1 MFRRLPPAFIE
12 STRRSLCARGVLVQ
26 SVLSSQP
33 MRYPQTFIDDL
44 RRQADIV
51 RVVQD
56 YVSLKKKGANWMACC
71 PFHKEKTPSF
81 SVSPAKEI
89 FYCFGC
95 HKGGSVFNFVMEMER
110 ASFPEAIRIV
120 AEKSGVPLPKLV
132 DDSRFEAHRQEADD
146 IVQLNKWALEWWEQQ
161 LERGGAE
168 ASVAREYLLKR
179 EITDETRKTFRLGYA
194 PDSWDALSAQLKRKG
209 ASQLQ
214 IDGSGLVVK
223 KEEGGSYDRFRG
235 RLIFPVL
242 DIQGRPIAFGGRTL
256 KPDEDAKYI
265 NSPETA
271 AYTKGRNLFGLNLAR
286 DEIRRLGYAV
296 LVEGFLD
303 LIIPYQFGIRNAVA
317 SLGTALTPE
326 QVKLL
331 ARFAR
336 KVVVN
341 YDGDRP
347 GVQAAKRAIEILL
360 AEDLE
365 VKVLVLPDD
374 ADPDEFIRKFGAN
387 EYQRQRGEAQ
397 PHIQFVID
405 QAVRDR
411 DLHRP
416 AEKAE
421 AVEEVLPYIRAVR
434 SRIQKRE
441 YFDIAMDALR
451 IGDAALR
458 RELWQAVRTGAGDR
472 AGIGQKVIRRT
483 EAKPTIA
490 EQRLLELLFADEKLR
505 REILPKLDPADYDQ
519 LPTAAIFRALI
530 EIEGEGTGL
539 DFSSLQQKTEG
550 DSLASD
556 LVPMLLMSDSPR
568 SEGAVEDQQIAA
580 ERCLD
585 ALRLMQVDR
594 RISEL
599 SAQVATA
606 ERNGDIERR
615 DRLAIEHLELARRR
629 SVLLPK
635 AEAMRTGV

>member
-1 MFRRLPPAFIE
+1 
-12 STRRSLCARGVLVQ
+12 
-26 SVLSSQP
+26 
-33 MRYPQTFIDDL
+33 MRYSQTFIDDL

-110 ASFPEAIRIV
+110 VSFPEAIRIV
-120 AEKSGVPLPKLV
+120 AEKSGVPLPKPV
-132 DDSRFEAHRQEADD
+132 DDSRFETHRQQADD
-146 IVQLNKWALEWWEQQ
+146 IIQLNRWALEWWEQQ
-161 LERGGAE
+161 LERGSAE
-168 ASVAREYLLKR
+168 VRVAREYLAKR
-179 EITDETRKTFRLGYA
+179 EITDETRKTFVLGYA
-194 PDSWDALSAQLKRKG
+194 PDSWDALSGYLKRKG

-214 IDGSGLVVK
+214 IDCSGLVVK

-235 RLIFPVL
+235 RLIFPVF

-256 KPDEDAKYI
+256 KSDEDAKYI

-271 AYTKGRNLFGLNLAR
+271 AYTKGRNLFGLNLTR

-365 VKVLVLPDD
+365 VKVLVLPAN
-374 ADPDEFIRKFGAN
+374 ADPDEFIRTFGAN

-411 DLHRP
+411 NLHRP

-451 IGDAALR
+451 IDKDNVNTSAWR
-458 RELWQAVRTGAGDR
+458 RELWQLVRVANSTRPGVNKSSTR
-472 AGIGQKVIRRT
+472 TT
-483 EAKPTIA
+483 EATPA
-490 EQRLLELLFADEKLR
+490 EQRLLGLLFADEELR
-505 REILPKLDPADYDQ
+505 HGVLPMLSAEDYED
-519 LPTAAIFRALI
+519 LATAAIFRALMELEREGR
-530 EIEGEGTGL
+530 EI
-539 DFSSLQQKTEG
+539 DFNSLSQKTEG
-550 DSLASD
+550 ESLSSK
-556 LVPMLLMSDSPR
+556 LLPMLMMSDSLHASNEHYTPEECVCTFR
-568 SEGAVEDQQIAA
+568 LMKLDHHIEELRAQLTLA
-580 ERCLD
+580 EREGNSEK
-585 ALRLMQVDR
+585 ASRLSTEQ
-594 RISEL
+594 I
-599 SAQVATA
+599 
-606 ERNGDIERR
+606 
-615 DRLAIEHLELARRR
+615 ELARRR
-629 SVLLPK
+629 SALLPK
-635 AEAMRTGV
+635 AETIGKGI